1 MMRIDKIASQPDR
14 AGRYTVRFEDGTVLR
29 LYRQTAEDFGLFTG
43 MEMTAE
49 RFFEL
54 QKSAGAM
61 SAKMR
66 AVRIVAASNVSR
78 RDLEQR
84 LVHKGED
91 PTQAREAVQWMEE
104 LQLVDDRKTAEQIV
118 QKCIQKG
125 YGLARAKQ
133 ALYEKQIPKDEWE
146 DVLDGYPEQTE
157 SIVAFLRSRLG
168 EQWDQK
174 DLHKAMDALL
184 RRGHSYSAIR
194 KGLEQLSLDA
204 EEFPEE

>member
-14 AGRYTVRFEDGTVLR
+14 AGRHTVRFDDGTVLR
-29 LYRQTAEDFGLFTG
+29 LYRQTVEDFCLFTG

-49 RFFEL
+49 RFLQL
-54 QKSAGAM
+54 QKAAGAM

-78 RDLEQR
+78 RNLEQR

-91 PTQAREAVQWMEE
+91 PVQAKEAVQWMEE
-104 LQLVDDRKTAEQIV
+104 LQLLDDRKTAEQIV

-125 YGLARAKQ
+125 YGPARAKQ
-133 ALYEKQIPKDEWE
+133 ALYEKQIPKDYWDEVLE
-146 DVLDGYPEQTE
+146 DYPEQTE

-184 RRGHSYSAIR
+184 RRGHSYGAIR
-194 KGLEQLSLDA
+194 RGLEQLSLDT